1 MKLKLLKTIL
11 ENGSQLTAVASYVYN
26 HVDNISRFFDVLPNF
41 SFTTSE
47 KMCDYYLQ
55 TWYIRVASRVVER
68 LKRISGN

>member
-11 ENGSQLTAVASYVYN
+11 ENGSQLTAVASYVYS

-41 SFTTSE
+41 YLHNFLLS
-47 KMCDYYLQ
+47 DYYLQ

>member
-1 MKLKLLKTIL
+1 MTLKLLKTIL

-26 HVDNISRFFDVLPNF
+26 HGDNISRFFDVLLNF